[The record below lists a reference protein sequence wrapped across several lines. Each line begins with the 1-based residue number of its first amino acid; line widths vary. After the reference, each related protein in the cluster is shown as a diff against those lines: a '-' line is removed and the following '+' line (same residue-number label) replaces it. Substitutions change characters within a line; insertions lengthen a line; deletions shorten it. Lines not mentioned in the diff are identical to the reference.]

1 MASPGIWGKNST
13 TDSNAPYIIFLSK
26 IYLSY
31 MFMYT
36 SIHEDLF
43 IHIHTQIPFSHEEN
57 KKTKKPFTKSLY

>member
-13 TDSNAPYIIFLSK
+13 TDSNTPYIILLSK

-43 IHIHTQIPFSHEEN
+43 IHIHTHKYPFLM
-57 KKTKKPFTKSLY
+57 KKTKKP